1 MNKVKVLIHFNVVAT
16 HSHPLSRAIGC
27 RDSHP
32 NRSNCNPNL
41 LRLYKYIV
49 IIESSFQTFFAKVM
63 TPRRAAF
70 RSF

>member
-1 MNKVKVLIHFNVVAT
+1 MDKVKVLIHSNVVAT
-16 HSHPLSRAIGC
+16 HTSHPLSRAIGC
-27 RDSHP
+27 TDSH
-32 NRSNCNPNL
+32 PNL

-49 IIESSFQTFFAKVM
+49 IIESSFKIFFAKVM